1 MTLMAKAPKHLA
13 HGPIMIDVQGLA
25 LTAQDVKRLQHPLV
39 AGVILFSRNF
49 ESVEQLSTLCAQ
61 IHALREPR
69 LLIAVDH
76 EGGRV
81 QRFRTGFTRLP
92 PMRRLGDFWMQD
104 ALAATRAATAV
115 GYVLAA
121 ELIAVGVD
129 FTFAPVLDLD
139 WGGSSVIGDRSFHE
153 DARVVTMLA
162 KSISHGMVMA
172 GMKNCGKHFPGHGY
186 ARADS
191 HHEAATDQRDYA
203 TIAANDMAPY
213 DWLAS
218 PTLAAVMPAHVIY
231 PQIDAQPAGFSK
243 VWLKD
248 ILRGRLQFDGVIV
261 SDDLSMAAAAAAGEV
276 EDRVRAALKAGC
288 DMVLVCN
295 SEESANRALA
305 IPDIAASSE
314 SARRIANLLPEK
326 TRIDP
331 VHLEQCRS
339 IVQDLVVDSDR

>member
-1 MTLMAKAPKHLA
+1 MTKTPKRLP
-13 HGPIMIDVQGLA
+13 HGPIMIDVQGLS
-25 LTAQDVKRLQHPLV
+25 LTTQDKKRLLHPAV
-39 AGVILFSRNF
+39 AGVILFSRNY
-49 ESVEQLSTLCAQ
+49 ESLVQLASLCEQ
-61 IHALREPR
+61 IHALRFPR

-81 QRFRTGFTRLP
+81 QRFREGFTRLP
-92 PMRRLGDFWMQD
+92 PMRRLGDFWMHD

-121 ELIAVGVD
+121 ELIAIGVD

-162 KSISHGMVMA
+162 KSISHGMALA

-191 HHEAATDQRDYA
+191 HHEAATDTRDYA

-213 DWLAS
+213 DWLGS
-218 PTLAAVMPAHVIY
+218 PALAAVMPAHVIY
-231 PQIDAQPAGFSK
+231 PKVDHQPAGFSK
-243 VWLKD
+243 IWLKD
-248 ILRGRLQFDGVIV
+248 ILRDRLQFDGVIV

-276 EDRVRAALKAGC
+276 EDRVRAALLAGC

-305 IPDIAASSE
+305 MTDLPVNAQG
-314 SARRIANLLPEK
+314 ARRIANLLPEAA
-326 TRIDP
+326 RVDAIQ
-331 VHLEQCRS
+331 LEQCRS
-339 IVQDLVVDSDR
+339 IVQDLIVDADR

>member
-1 MTLMAKAPKHLA
+1 MANKLP
-13 HGPIMIDVQGLA
+13 HGPIMIDVEGLS
-25 LTAQDVKRLQHPLV
+25 LTTDDIRRLRNPLV

-49 ESVEQLSTLCAQ
+49 ESVEQLRALCKA
-61 IHALREPR
+61 IHAVRSPE

-81 QRFRTGFTRLP
+81 QRFRQGFSRLP

-121 ELIAVGVD
+121 ELLEVGVD

-162 KSISHGMVMA
+162 KSLVHGMSLA

-191 HHEAATDQRDYA
+191 HHDAVVDDREYA
-203 TIAANDMAPY
+203 RIAADDMAPY

-218 PTLAAVMPAHVIY
+218 PSLSAVMPAHVIY
-231 PQIDAQPAGFSK
+231 PKVDKNPAGFSK
-243 VWLKD
+243 VWLQD
-248 ILRGRLQFDGVIV
+248 ILRDRLQFDGAVI

-276 EDRVRAALKAGC
+276 EDRVHAALQAGC

-295 SEESANRALA
+295 SSASANRVLA
-305 IPDIAASSE
+305 MKDLSINPESS
-314 SARRIANLLPEK
+314 RRIANLLPERQ
-326 TRIDP
+326 RIDP
-331 VHLEQCRS
+331 TQLAQCRS
-339 IVQDLVVDSDR
+339 IVEDLVIDDERQ